1 MTVHLHCIRK
11 YSYINNTPLHVL
23 LRLLISVIF
32 PKATSCIKCLVAISF
47 LSDTNN
53 LYTRLERKR
62 AQIKDE
68 HTFEKT
74 KTIYLL
80 KAFIK
85 EPEASS
91 KQS

>member
-1 MTVHLHCIRK
+1 MTVHFHCIRK
-11 YSYINNTPLHVL
+11 YINNTPLHVL

-47 LSDTNN
+47 FSDTNN

-68 HTFEKT
+68 HMHIREDKNNLFA
-74 KTIYLL
+74 IS
-80 KAFIK
+80 FH
-85 EPEASS
+85 
-91 KQS
+91 